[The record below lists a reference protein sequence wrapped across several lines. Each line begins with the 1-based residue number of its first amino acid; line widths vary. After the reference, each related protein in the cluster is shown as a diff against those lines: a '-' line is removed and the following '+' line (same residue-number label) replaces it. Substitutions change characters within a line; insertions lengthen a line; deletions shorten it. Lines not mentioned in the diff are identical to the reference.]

1 MLDYDWALF
10 KSILTLNNQI
20 LVGDFW
26 LDLQSTQFASLFAI
40 FQRNVPDRFYAW
52 KKLYQRLLTSDS
64 YVSDSLLSDFVI
76 HVDQYVQIAL
86 EVWNAS
92 KKTSMN
98 KDILKLCMMQQ
109 KSVISWMRIQNSI
122 NNDIRKAIKKYIS
135 PDDTMVVDMG
145 SNAWKVFVDAELQN
159 ESNANE
165 LVYVYVLAFNWRDY
179 NALEYLK
186 RVLPFIYDALSL
198 ETFSYSSWDR
208 IERFTGS
215 VPFWRSWDNC
225 RKLLLGVRDY
235 CKSMN
240 LQDSDIL
247 KFTTNHKLNNELM
260 ELWKKR

>member
-1 MLDYDWALF
+1 
-10 KSILTLNNQI
+10 
-20 LVGDFW
+20 
-26 LDLQSTQFASLFAI
+26 
-40 FQRNVPDRFYAW
+40 
-52 KKLYQRLLTSDS
+52 
-64 YVSDSLLSDFVI
+64 
-76 HVDQYVQIAL
+76 
-86 EVWNAS
+86 
-92 KKTSMN
+92 MN

-165 LVYVYVLAFNWRDY
+165 LVYVYVLAFNWLDY

-215 VPFWRSWDNC
+215 VPCWRSWDNC
-225 RKLLLGVRDY
+225 RKLLLGV
-235 CKSMN
+235 
-240 LQDSDIL
+240 
-247 KFTTNHKLNNELM
+247 TTNHKLNNELM